1 VIASIPPLLTMSKIS
16 ESDALAIINADVP
29 FGITFTTADE
39 SRGSAGRRITSM
51 QAKRIGSNHN
61 EMVHGTIT
69 IEMIDHDSKKVT
81 VHRKLID
88 FVNGQKVIC

>member
-1 VIASIPPLLTMSKIS
+1 MSKIS

-39 SRGSAGRRITSM
+39 SRGKGGRRITST
-51 QAKRIGSNHN
+51 QAKRIGSNHD
-61 EMVHGTIT
+61 EMEHGTIT
-69 IEMIDHDSKKVT
+69 IEMVDHGNKKAT